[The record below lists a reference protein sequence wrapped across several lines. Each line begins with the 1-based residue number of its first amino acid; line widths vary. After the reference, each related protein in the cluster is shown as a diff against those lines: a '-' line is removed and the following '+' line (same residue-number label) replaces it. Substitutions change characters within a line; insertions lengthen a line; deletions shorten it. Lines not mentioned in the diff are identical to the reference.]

1 MALVI
6 LVTTQSS
13 SPTASELM
21 MLLLASQSPRR
32 AELLKQIGVPFN
44 QCPVNIDETVLS
56 HESPEEYV
64 QRMAQEKSNLGFNRA
79 GVQNIVLGS
88 DTIVVAQGNILGK
101 PKDKADAI
109 RMLSILSDYTHQV
122 FTAVTITSAK
132 QQKTIV
138 VETKV
143 CFGPLTTQQMA
154 WYWQTGEPQDKAGSY
169 GIQGVGGQF
178 VKHIK
183 GSYSAV
189 VGLPLYQTRM
199 LLTEFEIINEC

>member
-1 MALVI
+1 
-6 LVTTQSS
+6 
-13 SPTASELM
+13 
-21 MLLLASQSPRR
+21 
-32 AELLKQIGVPFN
+32 
-44 QCPVNIDETVLS
+44 
-56 HESPEEYV
+56 
-64 QRMAQEKSNLGFNRA
+64 
-79 GVQNIVLGS
+79 
-88 DTIVVAQGNILGK
+88 
-101 PKDKADAI
+101 
-109 RMLSILSDYTHQV
+109 MLSILSDNTHQV

-143 CFGPLTTQQMA
+143 CFGPLSTQQMA

-169 GIQGVGGQF
+169 GIQGLGGQF

-199 LLTEFEIINEC
+199 LLTEFGIINEC

>member
-13 SPTASELM
+13 SPTAFELT

-32 AELLKQIGVPFN
+32 AELLTQIGVPFS
-44 QCPVNIDETVLS
+44 QYPVDIDETVLS

-64 QRMAQEKSNLGFNRA
+64 QRMAQEKSNLGFSRA
-79 GVQNIVLGS
+79 GTKNIVLGS

-101 PKDKADAI
+101 PKDKTDAM
-109 RMLSILSDYTHQV
+109 RMLSILSDNTHQV

-143 CFGPLTTQQMA
+143 CFGPLTTKQMA

-169 GIQGVGGQF
+169 GIQGLGGQF
-178 VKHIK
+178 VKHIE

-199 LLTEFEIINEC
+199 LLTEFGIINEC